1 MFLTRNCETQ
11 DRCISI
17 FNKLYSRPVITSD
30 ARLTNLGNE
39 ESSDGGCQEVL
50 GEEVDE
56 GEDHQVEDGQ
66 GELVAVE
73 QQGVERVTAILR

>member
-1 MFLTRNCETQ
+1 M
-11 DRCISI
+11 
-17 FNKLYSRPVITSD
+17 PVITSD
-30 ARLTNLGNE
+30 LGNE
-39 ESSDGGCQEVL
+39 ESSDGSCQEVL

>member
-1 MFLTRNCETQ
+1 M
-11 DRCISI
+11 
-17 FNKLYSRPVITSD
+17 PVITSD
-30 ARLTNLGNE
+30 LGNE
-39 ESSDGGCQEVL
+39 ESSDGSCQEVL

-73 QQGVERVTAILR
+73 QQGVKRVTAILR